1 MSDLALLPPLKSED
15 WRYAPQAALA
25 AVWPVEVEKIRISA
39 GASAARSIVQQG
51 GTEPIATQLLVVLE
65 DRAEFDL
72 TLLNLGGSYS
82 RIAVEAHL
90 GKGSRLFIGGV
101 QLGGGGD
108 VLEIVTEVIHEAPDA
123 ESRQV
128 IRSVAGG
135 GQGGKGASVT
145 YLGKVRVE
153 RGADGTDGSQSVR
166 AMLLDRTAIAN
177 ARPELEIY
185 ADDVKCAHGCAVG
198 ELDAMGLFYLASRGL
213 PPAAAKALMLQAFIA
228 EGLEGAEDSEGDN
241 LHALALTRLESLLEA
256 GR

>member
-25 AVWPVEVEKIRISA
+25 TVWPVEVEEIRVGA
-39 GASAARSIVQQG
+39 GASESLCITQQG
-51 GTEPIATQLLVVLE
+51 GEEPIARQLLVVLE
-65 DRAEFDL
+65 DRAAFDL
-72 TLLNLGGSYS
+72 TLLNLGGAYS

-108 VLEIVTEVIHEAPDA
+108 VLEIVTEVVHEAPDA

-135 GQGGKGASVT
+135 RASAT

-153 RGADGTDGSQSVR
+153 RGADGTDGAQSVR
-166 AMLLDRTAIAN
+166 AMLLDRSAVAN

-198 ELDAMGLFYLASRGL
+198 ELDAMGLFYLASRGV
-213 PPAAAKALMLQAFIA
+213 PPAQAKALMLQAFIA
-228 EGLEGAEDSEGDN
+228 EGLEAAEDSEGDN
-241 LHALALTRLESLLEA
+241 LHALALTRLQSLLEA
-256 GR
+256 GQ

>member
-1 MSDLALLPPLKSED
+1 MSLSALLPPLKSED

-25 AVWPVEVEKIRISA
+25 AVWPVEVEEIRVSA
-39 GASAARSIVQQG
+39 GASERLCITQQG
-51 GTEPIATQLLVVLE
+51 GEEPIARQLLVVLE

-72 TLLNLGGSYS
+72 TLLNLGGAYS

-90 GKGSRLFIGGV
+90 GKGARLFIGGV

-135 GQGGKGASVT
+135 HASVT

-153 RGADGTDGSQSVR
+153 RGADGTDGAQSVR

-228 EGLEGAEDSEGDN
+228 EGLEGAGESESDN
-241 LHALALTRLESLLEA
+241 LHALALTRLQSLLEA
-256 GR
+256 GQ

>member
-25 AVWPVEVEKIRISA
+25 TVWPVEVEEIRVGA
-39 GASAARSIVQQG
+39 GASESLCITQQG
-51 GTEPIATQLLVVLE
+51 GEEPIARQLLVVLE

-72 TLLNLGGSYS
+72 TLLNLGGAYS

-135 GQGGKGASVT
+135 HASAT

-153 RGADGTDGSQSVR
+153 RGADGTDGAQSVR